1 MKKQPRL
8 SIIKP
13 VLGTTGV
20 SDTDF
25 LARLN
30 AVHDAMLNNPAYP
43 SPPVDMAGFKTSID
57 SYYTATVAALDGG
70 KAALT
75 ELEKRRADVTVM
87 YRLLGHY
94 VEATCK
100 GDMNTFVSSG
110 FVAAPKAQRKPDQPV
125 DVPAIASLDQGS
137 TGQLLATL
145 KEVPGARLYD
155 IRFAPAPVPGAVIT
169 WTTIAVAKAKAPVQI
184 NYLTPGTSYTFQV
197 RAFGNPGFS
206 DWSDPATRMCI

>member
-1 MKKQPRL
+1 MKRQPRL

-13 VLGTTGV
+13 ILGTTGV

-30 AVHDAMLNNPAYP
+30 AVHDGMLNNPAYP
-43 SPPVDMAGFKTSID
+43 SAPVDVAGFKTSID
-57 SYYTATVAALDGG
+57 AYYAAAVAALDGG
-70 KAALT
+70 KAAIT

-110 FVAAPKAQRKPDQPV
+110 FVAAPRAQRKPDQPV
-125 DVPAIASLDQGS
+125 NVPAITSLDQREYGPDS
-137 TGQLLATL
+137 RDAQTG
-145 KEVPGARLYD
+145 P
-155 IRFAPAPVPGAVIT
+155 
-169 WTTIAVAKAKAPVQI
+169 
-184 NYLTPGTSYTFQV
+184 
-197 RAFGNPGFS
+197 
-206 DWSDPATRMCI
+206 WSSFL